1 MLELSVDGSLDM
13 RPLLTLD
20 MRPLLTWC
28 LCAAVEN
35 EAIAPIFSRNRGFR
49 RRFKRYGTG
58 KAELD

>member
-1 MLELSVDGSLDM
+1 MLDPCLDGSLDVK
-13 RPLLTLD
+13 PLLTLD
-20 MRPLLTWC
+20 MRPLLTRC

>member
-1 MLELSVDGSLDM
+1 MLEPCLHGSLDV
-13 RPLLTLD
+13 
-20 MRPLLTWC
+20 RPLLTWR